1 MKRSFL
7 KTIYVLVSPLCCIKY
22 KKPNIKH
29 NILCLVTGYRMEHLS
44 NVAEIVFIG
53 LCCRLG
59 TPTQVT
65 IRREIMDILEIIPS
79 PIKKGNSHFIHMIS
93 GSYRDGFRF
102 ESSDL
107 DMMLWYTNNKVIC
120 EMSQFMGFYASD
132 ENIILMEYLENPPG
146 FVKLKLLTPTRNLE
160 YLHFSVVM
168 HGKDRYLSSE
178 IFRNKTFQ
186 FLLTLPKVS
195 TWNLQSHGPVANFN
209 IKGTDIDFG
218 TCLHSLNW
226 PQTAYPWIDR
236 CIKNNGQSKVF

>member
-1 MKRSFL
+1 
-7 KTIYVLVSPLCCIKY
+7 
-22 KKPNIKH
+22 
-29 NILCLVTGYRMEHLS
+29 
-44 NVAEIVFIG
+44 
-53 LCCRLG
+53 
-59 TPTQVT
+59 
-65 IRREIMDILEIIPS
+65 
-79 PIKKGNSHFIHMIS
+79 MIS

-178 IFRNKTFQ
+178 IFRNKNFQ

-209 IKGTDIDFG
+209 IKGTEIDFG